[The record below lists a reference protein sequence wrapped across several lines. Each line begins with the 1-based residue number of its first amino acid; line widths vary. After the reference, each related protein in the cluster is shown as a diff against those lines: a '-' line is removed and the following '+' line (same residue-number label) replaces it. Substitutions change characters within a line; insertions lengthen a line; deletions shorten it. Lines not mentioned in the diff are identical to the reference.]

1 MENASKALIIAG
13 AILLSILI
21 IGLGMMIFNQARD
34 AMDTSAI
41 DQLQVQQYNADFV
54 DYAGTAVK
62 GSTVRTLWD
71 KVQSHNRTYADDESL
86 QITIKGANAKTDIKA
101 GSSYT
106 VTMSGYTTAGYI
118 SEITITENTK

>member
-34 AMDTSAI
+34 AMDTSAV
-41 DQLQVQQYNADFV
+41 DQLQVQQYNADFEA
-54 DYAGTAVK
+54 YKGTAVK

-71 KVQSHNRTYADDESL
+71 KVEAHNRSYVDDDSL
-86 QITIKGANAKTDIKA
+86 QITIDGPKSKSDIKA

-106 VTMSGYTTAGYI
+106 VEMSEYTTAGYI
-118 SEITITENTK
+118 SVIKITENTK